1 MLSFMDNLYAQDKKT
16 ILMYEQEALN
26 FLMEGKQITHDD
38 IETTIEQSS
47 KYSLVQMTANN
58 MFHTNKRLTWSDV
71 ENKRSTQ

>member
-1 MLSFMDNLYAQDKKT
+1 MANLYAQDKKT

-26 FLMEGKQITHDD
+26 FLMGSQQITHDD
-38 IETTIEQSS
+38 IETTIEKSP

-71 ENKRSTQ
+71 ENARKTK

>member
-1 MLSFMDNLYAQDKKT
+1 MANLYAQDKQT

-26 FLMEGKQITHDD
+26 FLMSSQQITHDD
-38 IETTIEQSS
+38 IQTTIEQSP

-71 ENKRSTQ
+71 ENARKTK